1 MAYTVVRILQSFERV
16 ESRMSG
22 HPGFKSDIVLQPA
35 RGVYVAFVNK
45 RREA

>member
-1 MAYTVVRILQSFERV
+1 MAYTVVRILQAFEKV

-35 RGVYVAFVNK
+35 AGVHVAFVK
-45 RREA
+45 R